1 MKAQLTFDLNDYDDK
16 IEHLK
21 CVQASDLCSA
31 IHEFIYNTKKG
42 LKNEAEAKEL
52 DAYEAINS
60 VYEKFWDILNEHN
73 IHIDKLIQ

>member
-1 MKAQLTFDLNDYDDK
+1 MKSELHFNLDDYDDK
-16 IEHLK
+16 IEYLK

-31 IHEFIYNTKKG
+31 IHEFIYNTKKA

-73 IHIDKLIQ
+73 IHIDKLVQ

>member
-1 MKAQLTFDLNDYDDK
+1 MKAQLTFDLDDYDDK
-16 IEHLK
+16 IEHLR

-60 VYEKFWDILNEHN
+60 VYEKIWDILKEHN
-73 IHIDKLIQ
+73 LDIDKLIQ